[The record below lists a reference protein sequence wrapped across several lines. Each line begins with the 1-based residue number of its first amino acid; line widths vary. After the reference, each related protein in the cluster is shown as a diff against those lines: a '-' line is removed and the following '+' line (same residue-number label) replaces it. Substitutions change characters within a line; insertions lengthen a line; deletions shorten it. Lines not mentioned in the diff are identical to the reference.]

1 MASFANDPQ
10 DIAFQTAHDSDH
22 KVSET
27 LGAQI
32 ACLAIAYIGV
42 ILRFLARRLARA
54 QITSDDY
61 ATVLALVRCHVYFS
75 AKKTLFDAEKHRADK
90 VLGQT
95 LYTAASIDGF
105 ICVFQ

>member
-10 DIAFQTAHDSDH
+10 DIAYQTAHDSDD

-75 AKKTLFDAEKHRADK
+75 AKRHCSTLRNRADK